1 MELCAAACVSSLL
14 LWGCVAC
21 GSAAEKQRV
30 VRGPS
35 DKETVSWD
43 AVSVGGLGTGCSERQ
58 EGAAGPQ
65 QKADF
70 SPVR

>member
-14 LWGCVAC
+14 LWGCAAC
-21 GSAAEKQRV
+21 GSAGEEQRV
-30 VRGPS
+30 VRGPFS
-35 DKETVSWD
+35 KEMLSRD

-65 QKADF
+65 QKTDL
-70 SPVR
+70 SSVS